1 MADSPSIEDN
11 LLAIVHLILYL
22 QQIKYEVETNVEN
35 LDSLFLNLQN
45 QLASGEITKQR
56 KQISSSAS
64 MKLMLL
70 SVFGT
75 AIQKLRRG
83 RNFMVQNHLN
93 LAAYLELDK
102 EPNEAKVQEKF
113 TVLNLQWEKVL
124 ANSCLSEEH
133 VVKNYILYHMY
144 NNAFPGDE
152 MNDILRKYYLM
163 IADYF
168 YLKTQI
174 SMISMT
180 RDVTQEEIMQLFGSF
195 HMVYNHNHN
204 LAKELNAYIDQI
216 NANDDLSCLLLLN

>member
-1 MADSPSIEDN
+1 
-11 LLAIVHLILYL
+11 
-22 QQIKYEVETNVEN
+22 
-35 LDSLFLNLQN
+35 
-45 QLASGEITKQR
+45 
-56 KQISSSAS
+56 
-64 MKLMLL
+64 
-70 SVFGT
+70 
-75 AIQKLRRG
+75 
-83 RNFMVQNHLN
+83 MVQNHLN

-113 TVLNLQWEKVL
+113 TVLNMQWEKVL

-152 MNDILRKYYLM
+152 MGDILRKYYLM

-195 HMVYNHNHN
+195 HMVYNHNNN
-204 LAKELNAYIDQI
+204 LAKELNAYVDQI